1 MKRFILSLLF
11 KRSLKSRF
19 YIVSILLILG
29 LSLSL
34 GTIIIWM
41 ANKILIDEMRNY
53 GKMLVDRIADD
64 CAYYVSI
71 GLNDQLKSIIN
82 DLMQSRSI
90 YYVEFL
96 DNKGRILAQSDNERP
111 KVLAS
116 IDATAKN
123 YYDSILE
130 KVREKGADYFK
141 IKTPIQKSLR
151 EEAAGSEALLS
162 STGGNQKEQQENI
175 GIVQMMISLQD
186 LETRQWQLIKA
197 GIIITIAF
205 MIGSVLL
212 SSVITNAITEPILK
226 FTQTATLI
234 AEGDLRQKVEV
245 LSEDELGILGH
256 SFNEMTNGLEKIVKQ
271 VNAASSNVEEASKQL
286 ASTMKLLKESADIQG
301 ESFGEISAS
310 IEEMT
315 SSIKG
320 VGYNMERLSAA
331 SEETSSSIMEM
342 AASID
347 EVADHIASLATST
360 EQTAISIEQ
369 MGASIKNVDESVE
382 RLNMLLSE
390 TATSLKEMESA
401 IGQVDK
407 NAAESYDLSSLV
419 NKNAENGMNA
429 VENTMSAIEKIK
441 ESVDKAV
448 SVITKLGRSSE
459 EIGKILTVIDDI
471 ADQTNLLALNAA
483 IIAAQAG
490 EHGKGFAVVADEIRE
505 LAERTASSTKE
516 INELIRTVQ
525 KDVAETITT
534 MQQGSHRVQEGVK
547 LSVEAGRALKMIY
560 DSAKNSAS
568 MAREI
573 ARATEE
579 QAKGIKLINSAIEQ
593 INNSMK
599 QISQATRDQ
608 KKGSQQII
616 AAVDNIKQMS
626 DYVKR
631 ATIEQSKGSKQ
642 ITKAI
647 ESITEMV
654 SYIFKAIDE
663 QMKGSEQILH
673 VVENFKVLNEK
684 NRLSINQAEEAIILL
699 VKQTELLKK
708 EIAKFRV

>member
-1 MKRFILSLLF
+1 MKLPIFSF
-11 KRSLKSRF
+11 FSKRSLKSRF
-19 YIVSILLILG
+19 YIVSILLVLGLG
-29 LSLSL
+29 LSLGSIL
-34 GTIIIWM
+34 LWW
-41 ANKILIDEMRNY
+41 ANKILIDEMKNY

-71 GLNDQLKSIIN
+71 GLYDELKTIID
-82 DLMQSRSI
+82 DLMQSQSI

-96 DNKGRILAQSDNERP
+96 DNKGRILAQSEKDRP
-111 KVLAS
+111 KILAAVDPTS
-116 IDATAKN
+116 KDYFN
-123 YYDSILE
+123 SLLE
-130 KVREKGADYFK
+130 KVREKDTDYFR

-151 EEAAGSEALLS
+151 GVTSGPESWL
-162 STGGNQKEQQENI
+162 TPQTNQKGQEENI
-175 GIVQMMISLQD
+175 GIVQMIISLKD
-186 LETRQWQLIKA
+186 LEKKQWQLIKA
-197 GIIITIAF
+197 GMLITFAF
-205 MIGSVLL
+205 MIGGILL
-212 SSVITNAITEPILK
+212 SSVVANAITDPILK
-226 FTQTATLI
+226 FTQTATLV
-234 AEGDLRQKVEV
+234 AEGDLRQKVEI
-245 LSEDELGILGH
+245 LSQDELGILGH
-256 SFNEMTNGLEKIVKQ
+256 SFNEMTTGLEKIVKQ
-271 VNAASSNVEEASKQL
+271 VNAASENVEKASRQL
-286 ASTMKLLKESADIQG
+286 ATTMKSLKESADIQG

-320 VGYNMERLSAA
+320 VGYNMERLSAS

-347 EVADHIASLATST
+347 EVADHIASLAAST
-360 EQTAISIEQ
+360 EQTAISIEE
-369 MGASIKNVDESVE
+369 MGASIKGVDESVE

-401 IGQVDK
+401 ISQVDK
-407 NAAESYDLSSLV
+407 NAAESYDLSLLV
-419 NKNAENGMNA
+419 NNNAENGMNA
-429 VENTMSAIEKIK
+429 VENTMAAIEKIK

-448 SVITKLGRSSE
+448 SVITKLGKSSE

-505 LAERTASSTKE
+505 LAERTAASTKE

-560 DSAKNSAS
+560 DSAKNSAN

-579 QAKGIKLINSAIEQ
+579 QAKGIRLINSAIEQ

-599 QISQATRDQ
+599 QITQATRDQ
-608 KKGSQQII
+608 KKGSSQII
-616 AAVDNIKQMS
+616 AAVDNIRQMS

-663 QMKGSEQILH
+663 QMKGSEQILN

-699 VKQTELLKK
+699 IKQTELLKK
-708 EIAKFRV
+708 EIARFRV